1 MDGDKWVAHLSWIL
15 VDVAA
20 GRAELP
26 CICQPDDQS
35 SNCLWSDHHV
45 DDRQVGNDEVR
56 PRTMRT
62 GAKLPN
68 RHRSGTRGFGSSTL
82 LSLNSNC

>member
-1 MDGDKWVAHLSWIL
+1 MDGDKWVAHLSRIL

-35 SNCLWSDHHV
+35 SNCLWSDHQV

-56 PRTMRT
+56 PRMRT
-62 GAKLPN
+62 GGETSQQASEWNPT
-68 RHRSGTRGFGSSTL
+68 GGVVA
-82 LSLNSNC
+82 C